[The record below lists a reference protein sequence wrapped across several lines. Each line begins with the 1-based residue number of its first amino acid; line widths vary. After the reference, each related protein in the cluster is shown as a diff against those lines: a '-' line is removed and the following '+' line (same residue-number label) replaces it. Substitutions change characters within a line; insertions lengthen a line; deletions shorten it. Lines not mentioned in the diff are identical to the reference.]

1 MSGFACTVLML
12 IVDNV
17 DDIPLSNL
25 TLNILWGVCGL
36 LGDIGE
42 MRHGRVQDRM
52 SWVTWSGIRL
62 VRSISIPNKWTGL
75 NVSVLWA
82 NVWHC
87 CFIVFGGLNKVRSDV
102 VTEFIIWSYEMV
114 IGSLVLTIMK
124 LMSVSSVKVSDHCSR
139 IGMTTWFLE
148 PLLML

>member
-1 MSGFACTVLML
+1 MSGCACTVLML

-17 DDIPLSNL
+17 DEMPLSNL
-25 TLNILWGVCGL
+25 TLNILWSGCGL
-36 LGDIGE
+36 PGDIGE

-52 SWVTWSGIRL
+52 SWGTWSGISV
-62 VRSISIPNKWTGL
+62 VRSVSIPNRCTGL

-87 CFIVFGGLNKVRSDV
+87 CCIVVGSWNKLRSDV
-102 VTEFIIWSYEMV
+102 VTECMIWSYEMV

-148 PLLML
+148 PL

>member
-1 MSGFACTVLML
+1 MSGLACTVSML
-12 IVDNV
+12 IVDKV

-52 SWVTWSGIRL
+52 SRETWSGIML
-62 VRSISIPNKWTGL
+62 TRSISIPNKWTGL

-87 CFIVFGGLNKVRSDV
+87 CCIVVGGLNKVRSDV
-102 VTEFIIWSYEMV
+102 VTECIIWSYEMV

-124 LMSVSSVKVSDHCSR
+124 LMSVSSVKVSEHCSC

-148 PLLML
+148 PL